1 MIYGLKDSPIEFFK
15 LVRAHM
21 TDPNG
26 QGFEQSKT
34 DRCLFIKKVLKT
46 SKGPSVGANYRPT
59 TTTASDGVLDDK
71 YHYCFVR
78 VYVDDFLIAGD
89 PHLVADMRTRLR
101 KRFAVTGEVA
111 HIHALRSRHTPH

>member
-1 MIYGLKDSPIEFFK
+1 MWCFYPAGHRKQGHCLRLQKVIYGLKDSPIEFFK
-15 LVRAHM
+15 LVRAHT

-46 SKGPSVGANYRPT
+46 SKVYSVGANNRLT
-59 TTTASDGVLDDK
+59 STTTASDGVLDDK

-78 VYVDDFLIAGD
+78 VHVDDFLIAGD
-89 PHLVADMRTRLR
+89 PHLVA
-101 KRFAVTGEVA
+101 G
-111 HIHALRSRHTPH
+111 S